1 MLATIPSPANN
12 VLELGPLTI
21 HYYGVAIAVGAIMAV
36 LLARRR
42 WGALGGDPDVIDR
55 IAFWAVLAGLVGARL
70 AYVAGRLFRSL
81 DGGPRAEFIDRPW
94 TILFVWEGG
103 LAFFGGILFGAVVGL
118 WMARRNGLHLPAFMD
133 AAIPGVPLAQAFG
146 RWGNYFNQELYG
158 TPTDLPWGLEIDRE
172 PSPVHPT
179 FLYESIY
186 NLILIAVLIRIGRAR
201 RLKEGSLLFCYMV
214 GYGVGR
220 FLLEQIRT
228 DTPDRYLGLSVN
240 AWVAL
245 LVAGTGAAL
254 LVRWQGRDTD
264 RPTDEPL
271 PQPVPATG
279 EAAAGEPAPGE
290 PAAVEEDESVTE
302 GQPTDDP
309 A

>member
-1 MLATIPSPANN
+1 MLATIPSPATN

-21 HYYGVAIAVGAIMAV
+21 HFYGVAIAIGAILAV

-42 WGALGGDPDVIDR
+42 WQALGGDPDIVDR

-70 AYVAGRLFRSL
+70 AYVAGRLFRAL
-81 DGGPRAEFIDRPW
+81 DGGPRPEFIDRPW

-103 LAFFGGILFGAVVGL
+103 LAFFGGILFGALVGL
-118 WMARRNGLHLPAFMD
+118 WLARRNGLHLPAFMD
-133 AAIPGVPLAQAFG
+133 AAVVGIPLAQALG

-158 TPTDLPWGLEIDRE
+158 TPTDLPWGLEIE
-172 PSPVHPT
+172 GELTPVHPT

-186 NLILIAVLIRIGRAR
+186 NLLLVAVLIRIGRAR

-214 GYGVGR
+214 AYGIGR

-228 DTPDRYLGLSVN
+228 DTIDRYLGLSVN

-245 LVAGTGAAL
+245 LLAGAGAAL
-254 LVRWQGRDTD
+254 LVRWQGRDTG
-264 RPTDEPL
+264 RTTDEPL
-271 PQPVPATG
+271 PEVVL
-279 EAAAGEPAPGE
+279 APDE
-290 PAAVEEDESVTE
+290 PAAVEAEGPPADES
-302 GQPTDDP
+302 